1 MKNYDEITNGLLER
15 RDQYVAEQKKRR
27 KTAVT
32 VTTSLCCFCLVALL
46 GFGAWNGG
54 MFGTTPPDRIKDSSV
69 YADEMT
75 NETRGTTVPTDNNS
89 SDNAEIPYHSSDVM
103 GLVVVDGITYL
114 QCETDVEA
122 YSLDTYLGNVSD
134 YDGTYKSDI
143 KDTEGKLYTTK
154 EDSDILILKLENGS
168 TIALKKQFDVKYNA
182 DSVGCIAEVKS

>member
-15 RDQYVAEQKKRR
+15 RDQYVAEQKRKR

-46 GFGAWNGG
+46 GFGAWNRG

-69 YADEMT
+69 YADEKT
-75 NETRGTTVPTDNNS
+75 SETRGTTVPTSNTSN
-89 SDNAEIPYHSSDVM
+89 NAEIPYHSSDVM

-114 QCETDVEA
+114 QYETDVEA
-122 YSLDTYLGNVSD
+122 YTLDTCLGNVSD

-182 DSVGCIAEVKS
+182 DSAFCIAEVKS